1 MKRVLITGANG
12 FLGFH
17 LINAALA
24 QKFEVFAGLRKNS
37 KAEHLSQLP
46 IQYSYLNYENVE
58 DLTKEIADKKINYII
73 HAAGTTKA
81 LKQQVFEQVN
91 VAYTVNLAKAAQ
103 MSGNSFLKMV
113 FISSLAAV
121 GPLKANE
128 GIITEKTF
136 PSPLTSY
143 GKSKL
148 LAERKL
154 AELDIESVILR
165 PTAIY
170 GPREKEIFVIIKTL
184 LKGIDAN
191 IGSKP
196 QKLSFVYASDVAD
209 AAINALLSNAK
220 AVFNISDGNSYSK
233 YDFADALKHIVN
245 KKALRMHLP
254 QSAVHSLAHS
264 LEKFNGWLNKPTM
277 LSREKLK
284 KLVAEN
290 WICDISKAKQELN
303 FIPKFNLETG
313 LQETIEWYRQNNW
326 I

>member
-284 KLVAEN
+284 ELVAEN

>member
-1 MKRVLITGANG
+1 VLITGANG

-284 KLVAEN
+284 ELVAEN

>member
-37 KAEHLSQLP
+37 KAEHLSQMP

-284 KLVAEN
+284 ELVAEN

>member
-58 DLTKEIADKKINYII
+58 ELTKEIADKKINYII

-81 LKQQVFEQVN
+81 LKQEVFEQVN

-284 KLVAEN
+284 ELVEEN

-303 FIPKFNLETG
+303 FNPKKKKKKG

>member
-284 KLVAEN
+284 ELVAEN

-303 FIPKFNLETG
+303 FNPKFNLEKG

>member
-1 MKRVLITGANG
+1 M
-12 FLGFH
+12 
-17 LINAALA
+17 
-24 QKFEVFAGLRKNS
+24 
-37 KAEHLSQLP
+37 
-46 IQYSYLNYENVE
+46 NYENVE
-58 DLTKEIADKKINYII
+58 ELTKEIADKKINYII

-81 LKQQVFEQVN
+81 LKQEVFEQVN

-284 KLVAEN
+284 ELVAEN

>member
-128 GIITEKTF
+128 GIITEKNF
-136 PSPLTSY
+136 SQ
-143 GKSKL
+143 
-148 LAERKL
+148 
-154 AELDIESVILR
+154 
-165 PTAIY
+165 PTY
-170 GPREKEIFVIIKTL
+170 QL
-184 LKGIDAN
+184 W
-191 IGSKP
+191 
-196 QKLSFVYASDVAD
+196 
-209 AAINALLSNAK
+209 
-220 AVFNISDGNSYSK
+220 
-233 YDFADALKHIVN
+233 
-245 KKALRMHLP
+245 KK
-254 QSAVHSLAHS
+254 
-264 LEKFNGWLNKPTM
+264 
-277 LSREKLK
+277 
-284 KLVAEN
+284 
-290 WICDISKAKQELN
+290 
-303 FIPKFNLETG
+303 
-313 LQETIEWYRQNNW
+313 
-326 I
+326 

>member
-81 LKQQVFEQVN
+81 LKQEVFEQVN

-284 KLVAEN
+284 ELVAEN

-313 LQETIEWYRQNNW
+313 LQETIEWYRQNNC

>member
-277 LSREKLK
+277 LRREKLK
-284 KLVAEN
+284 ELVAEN

>member
-245 KKALRMHLP
+245 KDA
-254 QSAVHSLAHS
+254 SA
-264 LEKFNGWLNKPTM
+264 T
-277 LSREKLK
+277 
-284 KLVAEN
+284 
-290 WICDISKAKQELN
+290 ISSTLIGTQ
-303 FIPKFNLETG
+303 P
-313 LQETIEWYRQNNW
+313 
-326 I
+326 

>member
-58 DLTKEIADKKINYII
+58 ELTKEIADKKINYII

-81 LKQQVFEQVN
+81 LKQEVFEQVN

-284 KLVAEN
+284 ELVAEN

-303 FIPKFNLETG
+303 FNPKFNLEKG

>member
-170 GPREKEIFVIIKTL
+170 
-184 LKGIDAN
+184 
-191 IGSKP
+191 
-196 QKLSFVYASDVAD
+196 LSL
-209 AAINALLSNAK
+209 IH
-220 AVFNISDGNSYSK
+220 IS
-233 YDFADALKHIVN
+233 
-245 KKALRMHLP
+245 
-254 QSAVHSLAHS
+254 
-264 LEKFNGWLNKPTM
+264 EPT
-277 LSREKLK
+277 R
-284 KLVAEN
+284 
-290 WICDISKAKQELN
+290 
-303 FIPKFNLETG
+303 P
-313 LQETIEWYRQNNW
+313 Y
-326 I
+326 

>member
-1 MKRVLITGANG
+1 M
-12 FLGFH
+12 
-17 LINAALA
+17 
-24 QKFEVFAGLRKNS
+24 
-37 KAEHLSQLP
+37 P

-58 DLTKEIADKKINYII
+58 ELTKEIADKKINYII

-81 LKQQVFEQVN
+81 LKQEVFEQVN

-220 AVFNISDGNSYSK
+220 SVFNISDGNSYCK

-284 KLVAEN
+284 ELVAEN

>member
-12 FLGFH
+12 FGFSFNKCS
-17 LINAALA
+17 ISP
-24 QKFEVFAGLRKNS
+24 KFEVFAGLRKNS

-284 KLVAEN
+284 ELVAEN

-303 FIPKFNLETG
+303 FNPKFNLEKG

>member
-24 QKFEVFAGLRKNS
+24 QNFEVFAGLRKNS
-37 KAEHLSQLP
+37 KAGHLSQLP

-58 DLTKEIADKKINYII
+58 ELTKEIADKKINYII

-284 KLVAEN
+284 ELVAEN

-303 FIPKFNLETG
+303 FNPKFNLEKG

>member
-58 DLTKEIADKKINYII
+58 ELTKEIADKKINYII

-284 KLVAEN
+284 ELVAEN